1 MRLVVLAALL
11 PLSAI
16 AAALAAQPALLLHW
30 DFEAVT
36 GRQVEDRSG
45 RARHGQ
51 VRGEPRA
58 ESGVVGVGL
67 RFARVGDF
75 VETDG
80 PVIPARDFTIALW
93 VNCDDVGK
101 QFFLGQYRYAD
112 PQRLDLAVREGAV
125 RIQISDIVDSPRQ
138 IAPRQWY
145 HLAYVR
151 SGEKL
156 TTYVNGQVAITGRL
170 PAPVIQSEN
179 LMVGK
184 ITVPKQDSFRF
195 TGVLDELKI
204 WSGPL
209 TAVEVQQEFARAGQ
223 R

>member
-1 MRLVVLAALL
+1 MRIAVRSVLVTLA
-11 PLSAI
+11 AI
-16 AAALAAQPALLLHW
+16 AAARAAQPVLLLHW
-30 DFEAVT
+30 DFEAVS
-36 GRQVEDRSG
+36 GRQVADRSG
-45 RARHGQ
+45 QARHGQ

-58 ESGVVGVGL
+58 EKGAVGAGL
-67 RFARVGDF
+67 RFVRVGDF

-80 PVIPARDFTIALW
+80 PVIPTREFTIALW
-93 VNCDDVGK
+93 VNCDDVEK

-125 RIQISDIVDSPRQ
+125 RIQVNEIVDSPRQ
-138 IAPRQWY
+138 IEPRRWY

-151 SGEKL
+151 TGDNL
-156 TTYVNGQVAITGRL
+156 TTYVNGQVAVTGRL
-170 PAPVIQSEN
+170 PAPVIQTEN

-204 WSGPL
+204 WAGPI
-209 TAVEVQQEFARAGQ
+209 TAADIKREFHRAGQ